1 METEKIIEMIEK
13 IANENCML
21 GNNSEFYEQGN
32 EIFAL
37 FEEENHSTIGISF
50 DLDVMEELNSVEVLS
65 YVLSTIIYRLRQF
78 DANEEFNMLWSTEFG
93 EHNRYTAFEFVEMLK
108 ADEEHFHQK
117 ADILEQQ
124 YNEIRKAL
132 QLVEFY
138 SITMGRIL

>member
-1 METEKIIEMIEK
+1 MEVEKIIEMIK
-13 IANENCML
+13 TIASENYML
-21 GNNSEFYEQGN
+21 GDNSEFYEQGN

-37 FEEENHSTIGISF
+37 FEEENHSTIGIWF

-78 DANEEFNMLWSTEFG
+78 DAEEEFNEIWSTEFG
-93 EHNRYTAFEFVEMLK
+93 KHNGYTAFEFVEMLK
-108 ADEEHFHQK
+108 ADEQQFKNK

-132 QLVEFY
+132 QWVEFY
-138 SITMGRIL
+138 K